1 MLLLRSI
8 FAILFTQKIG
18 QALSTSPVLRSC
30 FHRRVFPAN
39 KGRNQVYRENR
50 EKIKITY
57 KAIPYQSFIKIVQK
71 KNYFAQPFPTRDRKN
86 KQIKSGPR
94 QLATVPTEPGKIGL
108 LPCRNLP
115 DPSADLYPLSLPYV
129 FTLEKATEYF
139 VCSRRESRAQRS
151 GRRQT
156 DLSPWCRDSA
166 TSYYRYFD

>member
-18 QALSTSPVLRSC
+18 QALSTSPVLPSC

-57 KAIPYQSFIKIVQK
+57 KAIPYQSFIKIVQ

-156 DLSPWCRDSA
+156 DFSPWCRDSA